1 MTIIQHKKTI
11 LSILKI
17 MLGNLLLAIA
27 YAKWMVPH
35 AIINGGVT
43 SLSLVL
49 QKITRLPL
57 PYLTN
62 GLTVLLLIICWLF
75 LGKASLMK
83 SLVSSLSYMF
93 FFTLFYEWPFQLTIW
108 LPLDFLLACVVIAFD
123 YYCCLSEGASTV
135 GVDVIALVLHQKNPK
150 RSIAKM
156 IRNLNFSVLAFGF
169 FTYGW
174 LSVAVG
180 ILFSFVYAWFLAKFL
195 DFSELRLK
203 KASLKPN

>member
-1 MTIIQHKKTI
+1 MTNIQHKKTI

-17 MLGNLLLAIA
+17 MVGNLLLVIA
-27 YAKWMVPH
+27 YAKWMVTH

-43 SLSLVL
+43 SFSLVL

-108 LPLDFLLACVVIAFD
+108 LPLDFLLACVVIAFG

-174 LSVAVG
+174 LFVTLG
-180 ILFSFVYAWFLAKFL
+180 ILFSFVYNCFIFI
-195 DFSELRLK
+195 RL
-203 KASLKPN
+203 

>member
-1 MTIIQHKKTI
+1 MQEPSKV
-11 LSILKI
+11 LFSILKI
-17 MLGNLLLAIA
+17 MIGNVFLALA

-49 QKITRLPL
+49 QKMTRLPL

-62 GLTVLLLIICWLF
+62 GLTILLLIICWLF
-75 LGKASLMK
+75 LGKASFMK
-83 SLVSSLSYMF
+83 SIVSSLSYMF
-93 FFTLFYEWPFQLTIW
+93 FFTLFYAWPFQLTTW
-108 LPLDFLLACVVIAFD
+108 LPLDFLLACIVIAFG

-135 GVDVIALVLHQKNPK
+135 GVDVLALVLHQKNPK

-156 IRNLNFSVLAFGF
+156 IRNLNFSVLALGF

-174 LSVAVG
+174 VSVAVG
-180 ILFSFVYAWFLAKFL
+180 ILFSYVYAWFLAKFL
-195 DFSELRLK
+195 DFGEFYLK
-203 KASLKPN
+203 KGAFKSN